1 MVRIASAIL
10 LFVALL
16 AFTAFA
22 WMQQQAGARFVS
34 DPAWSLIAAGD
45 AKAPPVLVARTRA
58 LLAEQPLD
66 QPRFNLLFAAEA
78 KGEMDAGRRAAFAE
92 ALGALGWRD
101 TASQQNL
108 IMEAARVNDSQ
119 AMILHIDALLRRG
132 RMVDNI
138 LPVLVQVEAV
148 PEAAALLADRL
159 ALQPNWRTRYLRES
173 GLLASPQALT
183 ARARLL
189 ERMLE
194 KGDRLTNSELKPSL
208 DAMMRAGLREDAAR
222 IAMRANPVGG
232 DKATIHDP
240 DFSQYLSLSQEDRE
254 YPLPFEWTTAN
265 RPGISAQIAPRGGG
279 RGQLQLRWS
288 GVGAPVMARTM
299 VLLGQ
304 VPPSRLDVRV
314 DSLDA
319 LDGLKMFGFGLACP
333 GQGTVRFFED
343 GHDREDRIIS
353 YRTDRA
359 APCAYP
365 ELVVLGLPRSRD
377 AVAETRIDSI
387 RLLTQ

>member
-1 MVRIASAIL
+1 MLRIASAIL

-78 KGEMDAGRRAAFAE
+78 KGEMDAGRRAAFAKT
-92 ALGALGWRD
+92 LGALGWRD

-108 IMEAARVNDSQ
+108 IMEAARVNDPQ
-119 AMILHIDALLRRG
+119 AMVLHIDALLRRG

-194 KGDRLTNSELKPSL
+194 KGDKLTNRELKPSL
-208 DAMMRAGLREDAAR
+208 DTMMRGGLREDAAR
-222 IAMRANPVGG
+222 IAMRVNPASGG
-232 DKATIHDP
+232 KAAIHDP

-265 RPGISAQIAPRGGG
+265 RPGISAQIGPRNGG
-279 RGQLQLRWS
+279 GQLQLRWS
-288 GVGAPVMARTM
+288 GVGAPVIARTM
-299 VLLGQ
+299 VLLAE
-304 VPPSRLDVRV
+304 VPPSRLDVQV

-319 LDGLKMFGFGLACP
+319 LDGLKMFGFGLVCP
-333 GQGTVRFFED
+333 GQGTVRFFEESRD
-343 GHDREDRIIS
+343 GANRTIS

-377 AVAETRIDSI
+377 AAAETRIDSI